1 MKQKIIS
8 TKNYENMIK
17 TDEKQKNPAK
27 IKDNFILSLSRKG
40 LCSDANAIPFFY
52 DI

>member
-1 MKQKIIS
+1 MSYETKIIS

-27 IKDNFILSLSRKG
+27 IKDNFIK
-40 LCSDANAIPFFY
+40 
-52 DI
+52 